1 MGYRSATPHLKAG
14 RPMRFAIFAWVVL
27 AIAAAGGAWFAM
39 QPARR
44 GPAWFWTAVCAV
56 LLAAFAAS
64 FVLLGDSA
72 DKTFL
77 SLALYFLNWGMAAGG
92 AAICAGVIAGLSA
105 ALAFKR

>member
-1 MGYRSATPHLKAG
+1 M
-14 RPMRFAIFAWVVL
+14 
-27 AIAAAGGAWFAM
+27 
-39 QPARR
+39 
-44 GPAWFWTAVCAV
+44 

-64 FVLLGDSA
+64 FVLLGGSA

-92 AAICAGVIAGLSA
+92 AAVCAGVIAGLGA